1 VERYNARAIGMGNIF
16 TSIADDSTAVFY
28 NPACVGQFSEKS
40 FFNCMYADIHSLGII
55 RNYIFS
61 GSTRYNEEIGMG
73 GAWVYER
80 INLEP
85 EIWGQHRFFY
95 ALSYSVLKYVFI
107 GTTVKFFLI
116 NTDFKEYKNV
126 WGAGLNVGLLVSS
139 ERWEIPVFEENN
151 IVLKIGLLL
160 KDVYSEIKW
169 SQTYKEKLPFRFILN
184 IGGNYNKIINAGIQI
199 KSLKD
204 EITSFS
210 IGSELFLLKALDYE
224 LDEKYK
230 IKEIVI
236 RAGIEME
243 KIISYASYYSGG
255 IGIITQNFSIDYA
268 ILYQPNYFSPTHY
281 ISLNIWR

>member
-1 VERYNARAIGMGNIF
+1 MEFLKGEF
-16 TSIADDSTAVFY
+16 
-28 NPACVGQFSEKS
+28 
-40 FFNCMYADIHSLGII
+40 
-55 RNYIFS
+55 NYIC
-61 GSTRYNEEIGMG
+61 
-73 GAWVYER
+73 
-80 INLEP
+80 
-85 EIWGQHRFFY
+85 
-95 ALSYSVLKYVFI
+95 
-107 GTTVKFFLI
+107 
-116 NTDFKEYKNV
+116 
-126 WGAGLNVGLLVSS
+126 
-139 ERWEIPVFEENN
+139 
-151 IVLKIGLLL
+151 
-160 KDVYSEIKW
+160 
-169 SQTYKEKLPFRFILN
+169 
-184 IGGNYNKIINAGIQI
+184 GNYNKIINAGIQI

-281 ISLNIWR
+281 ISLNQILL